1 MSDEILNRIW
11 LFCPVYFDV
20 DAFLVLRANLA
31 RTVGADALGFPSP
44 VRFVVIDDTAGLD
57 PAIHR
62 LRQLADVTVLE
73 PPFNLGH
80 QRALVFGLRRKSSE
94 IRETDLV
101 VTMDGDGEDK
111 PEDLPRLLERLL
123 SNPGNTRLLVLARR
137 TKRQES
143 LTFKALHVGFKSA
156 FRLLTGR
163 VIHTGNYAA
172 YRGWVARHTIFHPH
186 FDLCYS
192 SSLLSL
198 SLPVDYVPCERGR
211 RYAGES
217 RMGYFRLAIHGMRML
232 MPFMDRIAVRA
243 LAAAAAAVLL
253 GTGIAVGI
261 AGRWVLGSNEQALPP
276 WLNSALLLVAVAILV
291 LLAFSNCV
299 VLFALFS
306 QSQGVS
312 LSALDRQF
320 RQTDA
325 RFESNE

>member
-1 MSDEILNRIW
+1 
-11 LFCPVYFDV
+11 VYFDV
-20 DAFLVLRANLA
+20 EAFLLLRSRLLSILK
-31 RTVGADALGFPSP
+31 TSHFPSP
-44 VRFVVIDDTAGLD
+44 SHFIVVDDTAGLD
-57 PAIHR
+57 PAVGH
-62 LRQLADVTVLE
+62 LRGMQDVTVLV

-80 QRALVFGLRRKSSE
+80 QRAIVFGLRRQAPE
-94 IRETDLV
+94 IRETDIV
-101 VTMDGDGEDK
+101 VTMDSDGEDM
-111 PEDLPRLLERLL
+111 PEDLPRLLDRLMADPA
-123 SNPGNTRLLVLARR
+123 NIRLLVLARR
-137 TKRQES
+137 TKRRET
-143 LTFKALHVGFKSA
+143 LVFKLLHFGFKGV

-198 SLPVDYVPCERGR
+198 SLPVDYVPCERGL

-243 LAAAAAAVLL
+243 LAAGAAAVFL
-253 GTGIAVGI
+253 GLGAALGIG
-261 AGRWVLGSNEQALPP
+261 GRWVLGSARQVPPP
-276 WLNSALLLVAVAILV
+276 WLTSSLLLLAVVILV

-299 VLFALFS
+299 LLFALFS

-312 LSALDRQF
+312 LSALDRTSG
-320 RQTDA
+320 RAAT
-325 RFESNE
+325 RLESAE

>member
-1 MSDEILNRIW
+1 M
-11 LFCPVYFDV
+11 
-20 DAFLVLRANLA
+20 
-31 RTVGADALGFPSP
+31 
-44 VRFVVIDDTAGLD
+44 
-57 PAIHR
+57 
-62 LRQLADVTVLE
+62 TVLV

-80 QRALVFGLRRKSSE
+80 QRAIVFGLRKEAAE
-94 IRETDLV
+94 IRETDIV
-101 VTMDGDGEDK
+101 VTMDSDGEDK

-123 SNPGNTRLLVLARR
+123 LNPRNVRLLVLARR
-137 TKRQES
+137 TKRQET
-143 LTFKALHVGFKSA
+143 LTFKALHLGFKSV

-163 VIHTGNYAA
+163 VIQTGNYAA

-211 RYAGES
+211 RYCGES

-243 LAAAAAAVLL
+243 LAAGAAAVLL
-253 GTGIAVGI
+253 GLVLPWVSPYDGSS
-261 AGRWVLGSNEQALPP
+261 GRLGRLLPP
-276 WLNSALLLVAVAILV
+276 WLNGVLLLLAVAILV

-299 VLFALFS
+299 LLFALFS

-325 RFESNE
+325 TVQVRPMSRRGTSAAASRLPSRGGAGWGADRS

>member
-1 MSDEILNRIW
+1 MSDARVDRIW
-11 LFCPVYFDV
+11 IFCPVYFDV
-20 DAFLVLRANLA
+20 EAFLVLRSTLVRTLEA
-31 RTVGADALGFPSP
+31 RSSSQP
-44 VRFVVIDDTAGLD
+44 VRFVVVDDTAGLD
-57 PAIHR
+57 PTVNSLHEM
-62 LRQLADVTVLE
+62 ADVTVLV

-80 QRALVFGLRRKSSE
+80 QRALVFGLRQKSPE
-94 IRETDLV
+94 IRETDIV
-101 VTMDGDGEDK
+101 VTMDSDGEDR
-111 PEDLPRLLERLL
+111 PQDLPRLLGRLL
-123 SNPGNTRLLVLARR
+123 LIPDNVRLLVLARR

-143 LTFKALHVGFKSA
+143 LTFKALHVGFKTV

-163 VIHTGNYAA
+163 VIQTGNYAV
-172 YRGWVARHTIFHPH
+172 YRGWVAQHTIFHPH

-211 RYAGES
+211 RFAGES

-253 GTGIAVGI
+253 GLGVAVGI
-261 AGRWVLGSNEQALPP
+261 AGRWILGSTGQMLPP
-276 WLNSALLLVAVAILV
+276 WLNSVLLLLAVAILV

-312 LSALDRQF
+312 LSALDRRF

-325 RFESNE
+325 RFQSEQ

>member
-1 MSDEILNRIW
+1 MSDAIVNPIW

-20 DAFLVLRANLA
+20 DAFLILRANLV
-31 RTVGADALGFPSP
+31 RTVDALSSPSP

-57 PAIHR
+57 PAVDQ
-62 LRQLADVTVLE
+62 LRQIADVTVLA

-80 QRALVFGLRRKSSE
+80 QRALVFGLRRKSPE
-94 IRETDLV
+94 IRETDIV
-101 VTMDGDGEDK
+101 VTMDGDGEDM

-137 TKRQES
+137 TRRQES
-143 LTFKALHVGFKSA
+143 LTFKALHVGFKSV

-163 VIHTGNYAA
+163 VIQTGNYAV

-253 GTGIAVGI
+253 GMGIAVGI
-261 AGRWVLGSNEQALPP
+261 AGRWVLGSNGQALPP
-276 WLNSALLLVAVAILV
+276 WLNSVLLLVAVAILV

-320 RQTDA
+320 QQTAA
-325 RFESNE
+325 RAKSDE

>member
-1 MSDEILNRIW
+1 MSDTIVNRVW

-20 DAFLVLRANLA
+20 DAFLVLRSKLVLI
-31 RTVGADALGFPSP
+31 TKGLPHLSP
-44 VRFVVIDDTAGLD
+44 IRFVVVDDTAGLD
-57 PAIHR
+57 PAVNR
-62 LRQLADVTVLE
+62 LGEMDDVTVLV

-80 QRALVFGLRRKSSE
+80 QRAIVFGLRKE
-94 IRETDLV
+94 APGIRETDIV
-101 VTMDGDGEDK
+101 VTMDSDGEDK
-111 PEDLPRLLERLL
+111 PEDLPRLLDALL
-123 SNPGNTRLLVLARR
+123 SKPEDAHMLVLARR
-137 TKRQES
+137 TKRRE
-143 LTFKALHVGFKSA
+143 TFAFKVLHLGFKSV

-163 VIHTGNYAA
+163 VIETGNYAA
-172 YRGWVARHTIFHPH
+172 YRGWVAKHTIFHPH

-243 LAAAAAAVLL
+243 LAAGAAAVFL
-253 GTGIAVGI
+253 GLGVAVGI
-261 AGRWVLGSNEQALPP
+261 GVRWVLGSTGQMPPP
-276 WLNSALLLVAVAILV
+276 WLSGVMLLLAVLILV

-299 VLFALFS
+299 LLFALFS

-312 LSALDRQF
+312 LSALDRESRQIDAQF
-320 RQTDA
+320 KSA
-325 RFESNE
+325 R

>member
-1 MSDEILNRIW
+1 MSDAIVNRIW

-20 DAFLVLRANLA
+20 DAFLVLRSKLV
-31 RTVGADALGFPSP
+31 RISEGLTLSP
-44 VRFVVIDDTAGLD
+44 PIRFVVIDDTAGLD
-57 PAIHR
+57 PAVDR
-62 LRQLADVTVLE
+62 LRETDDVTVLV

-80 QRALVFGLRRKSSE
+80 QRAIVFGLRKEAPE
-94 IRETDLV
+94 IRETDIV
-101 VTMDGDGEDK
+101 VTMDSDGEDK
-111 PEDLPRLLERLL
+111 PEDLPRLLARLL
-123 SNPGNTRLLVLARR
+123 LNPEDVRMLVLARR
-137 TKRQES
+137 TKRRET
-143 LTFKALHVGFKSA
+143 LTFKALHIGFKGV

-163 VIHTGNYAA
+163 VILTGNYAA
-172 YRGWVARHTIFHPH
+172 YRGWVAKHTIFHPH

-243 LAAAAAAVLL
+243 LAAGAAAVLL
-253 GTGIAVGI
+253 GLGIAVGI
-261 AGRWVLGSNEQALPP
+261 AGRWVLGSTGQMPPP
-276 WLNSALLLVAVAILV
+276 WLNGVLLLLAVVILV

-299 VLFALFS
+299 LLFALFS

-312 LSALDRQF
+312 LSALDREF
-320 RQTDA
+320 RQSDT
-325 RFESNE
+325 RFKTAE